1 MWRKSKIQIYTAS
14 MDYSFYDF
22 LMLVGSLGLFLFGM
36 KMMSEGLQKAAS
48 KKLKE
53 FLSAMTLHRYAGVL
67 MGMLVTAIIQSSSAT
82 TVMVVSFVNAGL
94 ISLVQ
99 SISVIMGANIGTTV
113 TAWIISVFG
122 FNFNI
127 AELSIP
133 LIGIGIIPLLFS
145 KKNNHK
151 NIGEFIIGF
160 ALLFMGLSYLKDS
173 VPDLQNNP
181 EALEFISKFTQKGYG
196 SVLIFLLFGTLLTIV
211 IQSSSATMAV
221 TLIMCAKGWISFEM
235 GAAMVLG
242 ENIGT
247 TVTANLAAISTNVSG
262 KRAALAHTTFNV
274 IGVIWMLIVFF
285 PFVGMIQKIIV
296 NVTGVD
302 PKQLDVFTAGLDPG
316 VLKLISDPG
325 ITLDDPQL
333 ISLRSQLVSLQASTS
348 YALSLFHTMF
358 NLINTGLLI
367 WFTGTIAKI
376 VTKIIPSKKTDEEFQ
391 LRYISTNLLSASE
404 LAIPEAKKEI
414 DDYITR
420 TRRMFDMVRDLYYE
434 KQESNFEKIYARIL
448 KYESI
453 SDRVELEIATF
464 LNNVSEGRLSDKS
477 KHQIR
482 QMIRMTSEIE
492 SIADSCH
499 NIANTIKRRRDA
511 KVVLTDE
518 MTEHVEIMSG
528 LVYKQL
534 EDMANLILKNSH
546 DTAELLK
553 IRDAEIEINK
563 YRNQLY
569 QENDL
574 DLEAKKY
581 TYQEALYYIDIV
593 RECERLGD
601 YIVNV
606 VEAYTGGSK
615 LFAHI

>member
-53 FLSAMTLHRYAGVL
+53 FLSAMTSHRYAGVL

-94 ISLVQ
+94 INLVQ
-99 SISVIMGANIGTTV
+99 SISVIMGANIGTTI

-127 AELSIP
+127 SILSLP
-133 LIGIGIIPLLFS
+133 LIGIGIIPLMFS
-145 KKNNHK
+145 KKNSYK

-160 ALLFMGLSYLKDS
+160 AILFMGLSFLKSS

-181 EALEFISKFTQKGYG
+181 QALEFLAKYTNMGYG
-196 SVLIFLLFGTLLTIV
+196 SVLLFLLFGTLLTTV
-211 IQSSSATMAV
+211 VQSSSATMAI
-221 TLIMCAKGWISFEM
+221 TLIMCAKGWINFEM

-247 TVTANLAAISTNVSG
+247 TVTANLAALSTNISG

-274 IGVIWMLIVFF
+274 IGVIWVLILFF
-285 PFVGMIQKIIV
+285 PFVGMVQKIIIGIS
-296 NVTGVD
+296 GVD
-302 PKQLDVFTAGLDPG
+302 PKQLDVFTASLDHG

-325 ITLDDPQL
+325 INLDDPQL
-333 ISLRSQLVSLQASTS
+333 LSLREQLTSLQASTS

-358 NLINTGLLI
+358 NIINTTLLI
-367 WFTGTIAKI
+367 WFTGVIAKI
-376 VTKIIPSKKTDEEFQ
+376 VTKIIPKKKTDEEFQ

-414 DDYITR
+414 DDYIIR
-420 TRRMFDMVRDLYYE
+420 IRRMFDMVRELYYE
-434 KQESNFEKIYARIL
+434 KQESNFEKTYARIL
-448 KYESI
+448 KYENI

-464 LNNVSEGRLSDKS
+464 LNNVSEGRLSDES

-511 KVVLTDE
+511 NVVLTDE
-518 MTEHVEIMSG
+518 MTAHVESMFG
-528 LVYKQL
+528 LAYKHL
-534 EDMANLILKNSH
+534 EDMANLIIKNSH
-546 DTAELLK
+546 DTAELVK
-553 IRDAEIEINK
+553 IRDTEIEINK

-569 QENDL
+569 LENDL

-581 TYQEALYYIDIV
+581 TYQEALYYIDII
-593 RECERLGD
+593 RECEKLGD
-601 YIVNV
+601 YVVNV
-606 VEAYTGGSK
+606 VEAYSGGSK
-615 LFAHI
+615 LFAQI

>member
-1 MWRKSKIQIYTAS
+1 MQRKIRIHIYTTC
-14 MDYSFYDF
+14 MDYSLFDF
-22 LMLVGSLGLFLFGM
+22 LTLIGSLGLFLFGM
-36 KMMSEGLQKAAS
+36 KMMSEGLQKAAN

-53 FLSAMTLHRYAGVL
+53 FLSAMTSHRYAGVL
-67 MGMLVTAIIQSSSAT
+67 MGMMITALIQSSSAT
-82 TVMVVSFVNAGL
+82 TVLIVSFVNAGL
-94 ISLVQ
+94 INLVQ

-127 AELSIP
+127 SVLSLP
-133 LIGIGIIPLLFS
+133 LIGIGIIPLMFS
-145 KKNNHK
+145 KKNSYK

-160 ALLFMGLSYLKDS
+160 AILFMGLTFLKNS

-181 EALEFISKFTQKGYG
+181 EALEFLARYTNMGYG
-196 SVLIFLLFGTLLTIV
+196 SVFLFLLFGTLLTIV
-211 IQSSSATMAV
+211 VQSSSATMAI
-221 TLIMCAKGWISFEM
+221 TLIMCAKGWINFEM

-247 TVTANLAAISTNVSG
+247 TVTANLAALSTNISG
-262 KRAALAHTTFNV
+262 KRAALAHTTFNL
-274 IGVIWMLIVFF
+274 IGVIWMLILFF
-285 PFVGMIQKIIV
+285 PFVGMIQKIII
-296 NVTGVD
+296 GISGLD
-302 PKQLDVFTAGLDPG
+302 PKQLDVFTASLDPG
-316 VLKLISDPG
+316 VLKLISDPD
-325 ITLDDPQL
+325 IKLSDPQL
-333 ISLRSQLVSLQASTS
+333 LGLRDQLTSLQASTS

-358 NLINTGLLI
+358 NIINTTLLI
-367 WFTGTIAKI
+367 WFSSVIAKL
-376 VTKIIPSKKTDEEFQ
+376 VTKIIPKKKTDEEFQ

-414 DDYITR
+414 DDYIIR
-420 TRRMFDMVRDLYYE
+420 TRSMFDMVRELYYE
-434 KQESNFEKIYARIL
+434 KQESNFEKTYARIL
-448 KYESI
+448 KYENI

-464 LNNVSEGRLSDKS
+464 LNNVSEGRLSDES

-482 QMIRMTSEIE
+482 QMIRMTSEVE

-518 MTEHVEIMSG
+518 MTAHVEHMFG
-528 LVYKQL
+528 LAYKHL
-534 EDMANLILKNSH
+534 EVMANLITKNSH
-546 DTAELLK
+546 NTADLLK
-553 IRDAEIEINK
+553 IRDTEIEINN

-569 QENDL
+569 LENDI

-581 TYQEALYYIDIV
+581 TYQEALYYIDII

-601 YIVNV
+601 YVVNV
-606 VEAYTGGSK
+606 VEAYSGGSK
-615 LFAHI
+615 LFAQI